1 MTKINIK
8 VGHQEQADKP
18 IYLLA
23 TGAIQCGRFRYEGRY
38 KKKFKA
44 IHERILSLA
53 PCKPRDGVI
62 DVSQYH
68 YWDAIRIYHDH
79 VVTKWLKSVSAKKIE
94 RFANETEIV
103 ILLEDIRAEFKRAIG
118 LKWQRE
124 FKKAGPND
132 PSRPCQAWQI
142 L

>member
-8 VGHQEQADKP
+8 VGHQKQADKP
-18 IYLLA
+18 IYLLP
-23 TGAIQCGRFRYEGRY
+23 TGAIQCGRFLYEGRY

-44 IHERILSLA
+44 VYERILSLA

-68 YWDAIRIYHDH
+68 YWDAIRIYHEY
-79 VVTKWLKSVSAKKIE
+79 VVVKWVKSVSAKQIE
-94 RFANETEIV
+94 QFANETEV
-103 ILLEDIRAEFKRAIG
+103 FRMLEDIRTEFKRAVG
-118 LKWQRE
+118 LKWQKE
-124 FKKAGPND
+124 FKKANPND
-132 PSRPCQAWQI
+132 PNRPRQAWQI